1 MKKRNLQ
8 KVIASFAILGVVV
21 AANTTTLNASTLLS
35 SNNYDI
41 KGMLNIY
48 KENKDTLDINGIH
61 VTRDYIT
68 RNYSDHRKKIEYIVI
83 HDTDNRDPKADAAMH
98 SSYYQN
104 NKRGASAHY
113 TVDDSHIVNNV
124 REEDSAYHCGDGYG
138 KNGITNSNSIG
149 IEMCVN
155 SDGDFSKTM
164 RNAEELAKYLMHKYD
179 LPPERVVMHRD
190 ASGKNCSRKMIEEG
204 LWDDFKRA
212 VGDSHYGENEG
223 ESTNDKKL
231 KADTVLTV
239 KEDTNA
245 LKEGSWVSETL
256 EQVKAGATVK
266 LLSQDSQWSKVKLG
280 TEFGEKVGY
289 ILNTALAEK
298 EVVAKGEVKTATYLR
313 VSRNWS
319 EAPYDIIVKAGDK
332 VNVYELDKD
341 WVQISINGT
350 YGYIASDMI
359 NITEHLEK

>member
-8 KVIASFAILGVVV
+8 KAIASFAILGVVIT
-21 AANTTTLNASTLLS
+21 ASTSTLNATTLLS
-35 SNNYDI
+35 NNNYDL

-48 KENKDTLDINGIH
+48 KENKDTLEINGIH

-83 HDTDNRDPKADAAMH
+83 HDTDNRDPKADAEMH
-98 SSYYQN
+98 TSYYQN
-104 NKRGASAHY
+104 NTRGASAHF

-164 RNAEELAKYLMHKYD
+164 ANAEELAKYLMHKYN

-212 VGDSHYGENEG
+212 VGDSHYGEEKA
-223 ESTNDKKL
+223 EKKA
-231 KADTVLTV
+231 KPNTVLTV
-239 KEDTNA
+239 KEDTNV

-256 EQVKAGATVK
+256 EPIKAGASVT
-266 LLSQDSQWSKVKLG
+266 LLSQDSQWSRVKLG
-280 TEFGEKVGY
+280 AEFGDKEGY

-298 EVVAKGEVKTATYLR
+298 QVVAKGEVKTATYLR
-313 VSRNWS
+313 VSKNWS
-319 EAPYDIIVKAGDK
+319 ETPYDVIVKSGDK
-332 VNVYELDKD
+332 VNVYEKDKD
-341 WVQISINGT
+341 WVQISVNGT

-359 NITEHLEK
+359 NITEEISK